1 MSEII
6 ITAISKQEIQ
16 KLIED
21 AVQKTMLQNLNSDE
35 VQNSMFLDVDQAAKF
50 LRIAKAT
57 LYGKCCKLLIPHFK
71 KGKKLYFNKPELI
84 EYLKSGK
91 RKTVSDIQQTVYT
104 HLEKRHL
111 PLPSKLTMKK

>member
-6 ITAISKQEIQ
+6 ITSISKREFQQ
-16 KLIED
+16 LIEES
-21 AVQKTMLQNLNSDE
+21 VQKMILKKLKVEEDHASA
-35 VQNSMFLDVDQAAKF
+35 FLDVDQAADF
-50 LRIAKAT
+50 LGIAKAT

-91 RKTVSDIQQTVYT
+91 RKTASDIQQTINT
-104 HLEKRHL
+104 DLEKRRL
-111 PLPSKLTMKK
+111 PLPSERSMK